1 MRTLLN
7 KIIFYLKSKLT
18 TLIYFLIINISKYS
32 SRNKIK
38 ILNEV
43 LPFQPSLPRNI
54 DDIKEGLRNN
64 FNKKNTF
71 KSKYIFL
78 LESYYVSYYGVVFK
92 NFRLFIP
99 SLVHPKWNVQV
110 ISSLRTNIVS
120 FLLQQWRS
128 NVIKIDNDEQNPV
141 AIVYELWSA
150 SNYYHWICDS
160 LPRLLLLK
168 KRYQSCTILLP
179 SPVPEYVKLTVSWF
193 GFDNVVEINKECI
206 YSIKFIVIPELT
218 AGVAAQNELMMKQ
231 VRSLLMDKYN
241 TTRCMELVL
250 TQQKS
255 RFYSSRKSAKF
266 RKITNE
272 SEVIKLLQKYDFSVI
287 DFDEYSFL
295 GQIQIMSKADFLI
308 GVHGANLTNMMFM
321 KDEAKI
327 IEIMNQEFFNP
338 CYYHL
343 SSSLNM
349 EYNYLA
355 GQPNNKGIDDNNDN
369 LFVELS
375 ILEELVI
382 KNTQQLKL
390 EI

>member
-1 MRTLLN
+1 MQTLLN
-7 KIIFYLKSKLT
+7 KVIFYLKNKLT
-18 TLIYFLIINISKYS
+18 SLIYLLIMNTSEYS
-32 SRNKIK
+32 VRNKIK

-43 LPFQPSLPRNI
+43 SPFQPSLPRNI
-54 DDIKEGLRNN
+54 GEIKEKLRNN
-64 FNKKNTF
+64 FNKKNSF
-71 KSKYIFL
+71 KPKYIFL
-78 LESYYVSYYGVVFK
+78 LKNYFVSYYGVVFK

-128 NVIKIDNDEQNPV
+128 NVVKIDNNEQNPV

-150 SNYYHWICDS
+150 TNYYHWICDS

-168 KRYQSCTILLP
+168 KTYQSSTILLP
-179 SPVPEYVKLTVSWF
+179 SPVPEYVKFTVGWF
-193 GFDNVVEINKECI
+193 GFENIVEINKDSI
-206 YSIKFIVIPELT
+206 YNIKFIIVPELT
-218 AGVAAQNELMMKQ
+218 AGIAAQNEFMMKE
-231 VRSLLMDKYN
+231 VRSLLMNKYN
-241 TTRCMELVL
+241 ADRGEELVL
-250 TQQKS
+250 TQQKR

-272 SEVIKLLQKYDFSVI
+272 HEVIELLQKYDFSVI

-295 GQIQIMSKADFLI
+295 EQIRIMSKAEFLI
-308 GVHGANLTNMMFM
+308 GVHGANLTNMIFM
-321 KDEAKI
+321 KDEASI

-349 EYNYLA
+349 KYNYLA
-355 GQPNNKGIDDNNDN
+355 GQPSNKGIHDNNDN

-375 ILEELVI
+375 ILEDLI
-382 KNTQQLKL
+382 IRNTQ
-390 EI
+390 